1 MSGEQKKFK
10 VEHAQYSSKN
20 PIKNLDDLIQKEYL
34 NGYEPLSVCLDCSQ
48 ILQFIVVF
56 KKIEKISAK
65 KKSKSRY
72 DNVMRLMKK

>member
-10 VEHAQYSSKN
+10 IERT
-20 PIKNLDDLIQKEYL
+20 PEGLMDPDDLDDLIQKEYL

-48 ILQFIVVF
+48 NLQFIVIF
-56 KKIEKISAK
+56 KKIEKVNAN

-72 DNVMRLMKK
+72 ESVRKLIEK

>member
-10 VEHAQYSSKN
+10 VDHAQYSSKN
-20 PIKNLDDLIQKEYL
+20 PTKNLDDLIQKEYL
-34 NGYEPLSVCLDCSQ
+34 NGYEPLSICLDCNSSF
-48 ILQFIVVF
+48 QFIVVF
-56 KKIEKISAK
+56 KKIDAK